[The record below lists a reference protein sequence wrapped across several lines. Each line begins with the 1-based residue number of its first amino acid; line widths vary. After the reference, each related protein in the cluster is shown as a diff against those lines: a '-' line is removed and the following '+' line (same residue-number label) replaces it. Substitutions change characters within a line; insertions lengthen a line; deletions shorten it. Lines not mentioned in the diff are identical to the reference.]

1 MIDWQD
7 RLYHDSVL
15 VRFEDGKLNPN
26 ATFRALAAFLDLPY
40 TESMTYCSEYG
51 DRRDGEAITKG
62 NAAGFDPVTVYRTYD
77 EFANTAE
84 RYYIEYFLRD
94 AYQFYGY
101 DFHYYDGGPV
111 DKAKV
116 DELVD
121 GFTTIN
127 AYMRETWQWVYKKIE
142 VKQDGEVIGE
152 EIADAAHDALLENH
166 MRNVDIQR
174 RWIAGVLLDDLRF
187 INKNGQPLRM
197 MPRLELDPALL
208 EQPLYH

>member
-1 MIDWQD
+1 M
-7 RLYHDSVL
+7 
-15 VRFEDGKLNPN
+15 
-26 ATFRALAAFLDLPY
+26 
-40 TESMTYCSEYG
+40 
-51 DRRDGEAITKG
+51 
-62 NAAGFDPVTVYRTYD
+62 
-77 EFANTAE
+77 
-84 RYYIEYFLRD
+84 
-94 AYQFYGY
+94 
-101 DFHYYDGGPV
+101 
-111 DKAKV
+111 
-116 DELVD
+116 D

-127 AYMRETWQWVYKKIE
+127 AYMRETWQWVYQKIE

-166 MRNVDIQR
+166 MRNMDIQR